1 MMTNKELILANLM
14 RAMIKYDGG
23 DAPRIQHFVKVHDFA
38 RMIAIAEGMTG
49 EDLFVLEAAAILHD
63 VGIHVSEA
71 RYGNCDG
78 KHQEELGPDEARKV
92 LSEVDGFTAA
102 QIERI
107 CWLIAHHHTYQ
118 DVTSLDHRILL
129 EADFLVNSFE
139 AHLAPEGIITFRDH
153 VFRSESAIRMLNDM
167 WGPGLTRSPEQQRIV
182 AELTPDEADTVL
194 VKWRYSAFHRSPLE
208 QMLKETG
215 RNQLLITGVYA
226 HIGCMTTATD
236 AFMRDIKPFFIAD
249 ALADFTRDEHLM
261 SLKYVAGRSGR
272 VVMTDELL
280 PSVPATKAALRELIL
295 PLLDESDEP
304 MDDENLIDYGLDS
317 VRMMALAARWRKVHG
332 DIDFV
337 MLAKNPTLDAWWAL
351 LSREVK

>member
-1 MMTNKELILANLM
+1 MTNKELTLANLM

-118 DVTSLDHRILL
+118 DVTSLVHPLASL
-129 EADFLVNSFE
+129 
-139 AHLAPEGIITFRDH
+139 HLA
-153 VFRSESAIRMLNDM
+153 
-167 WGPGLTRSPEQQRIV
+167 
-182 AELTPDEADTVL
+182 
-194 VKWRYSAFHRSPLE
+194 
-208 QMLKETG
+208 G
-215 RNQLLITGVYA
+215 RRA
-226 HIGCMTTATD
+226 
-236 AFMRDIKPFFIAD
+236 P
-249 ALADFTRDEHLM
+249 
-261 SLKYVAGRSGR
+261 
-272 VVMTDELL
+272 ELL
-280 PSVPATKAALRELIL
+280 RLLRL
-295 PLLDESDEP
+295 PWAVVAVAESDE
-304 MDDENLIDYGLDS
+304 
-317 VRMMALAARWRKVHG
+317 H
-332 DIDFV
+332 
-337 MLAKNPTLDAWWAL
+337 
-351 LSREVK
+351 

>member
-1 MMTNKELILANLM
+1 MAIPKLTAYALPTAAELPANKVNWAFEPERAALLIHDMQEYFLNFWGENSAMMQQVVANIARL
-14 RAMIKYDGG
+14 RAYC
-23 DAPRIQHFVKVHDFA
+23 KVHNIPVYYTAQPKEQSD
-38 RMIAIAEGMTG
+38 
-49 EDLFVLEAAAILHD
+49 EDRAL
-63 VGIHVSEA
+63 
-71 RYGNCDG
+71 
-78 KHQEELGPDEARKV
+78 
-92 LSEVDGFTAA
+92 
-102 QIERI
+102 
-107 CWLIAHHHTYQ
+107 
-118 DVTSLDHRILL
+118 
-129 EADFLVNSFE
+129 
-139 AHLAPEGIITFRDH
+139 
-153 VFRSESAIRMLNDM
+153 LNDM
-167 WGPGLTRSPEQQRIV
+167 WGPGLTRSPDQQRIV
-182 AELTPDEADTVL
+182 AELTPDETDTVL

-261 SLKYVAGRSGR
+261 SLNYVAGRSGR

-280 PSVPATKAALRELIL
+280 PSIPASKTALRALIL

>member
-1 MMTNKELILANLM
+1 MTKKELILANLM

-38 RMIAIAEGMTG
+38 RMIAIAEGMSQ

-102 QIERI
+102 QTERI

-139 AHLAPEGIITFRDH
+139 ADRK
-153 VFRSESAIRMLNDM
+153 S
-167 WGPGLTRSPEQQRIV
+167 
-182 AELTPDEADTVL
+182 
-194 VKWRYSAFHRSPLE
+194 
-208 QMLKETG
+208 
-215 RNQLLITGVYA
+215 
-226 HIGCMTTATD
+226 
-236 AFMRDIKPFFIAD
+236 
-249 ALADFTRDEHLM
+249 
-261 SLKYVAGRSGR
+261 
-272 VVMTDELL
+272 VV
-280 PSVPATKAALRELIL
+280 
-295 PLLDESDEP
+295 
-304 MDDENLIDYGLDS
+304 
-317 VRMMALAARWRKVHG
+317 
-332 DIDFV
+332 
-337 MLAKNPTLDAWWAL
+337 
-351 LSREVK
+351 